1 MGTSVTILQAGAAAP
16 AAGEYRVVNRH
27 GHYLGSKVE
36 CGQGNKLPPTEG
48 HYEDGWVFHTQEA
61 VNAG

>member
-1 MGTSVTILQAGAAAP
+1 M
-16 AAGEYRVVNRH
+16 
-27 GHYLGSKVE
+27 E

-48 HYEDGWVFHTQEA
+48 QYEDGWVFHTQEA